1 MENILIESKVM
12 GSLIGPENSCYI
24 NELDPNF
31 NKLCPNHMCFPALG
45 ATSSSYWLLD
55 MITSALIGC
64 QFLNYGLRLQI
75 FAHFCDFVQFITVR
89 VSFPGTGLLG
99 NS

>member
-1 MENILIESKVM
+1 M

-24 NELDPNF
+24 NQLDPNF
-31 NKLCPNHMCFPALG
+31 NKSWPNHMCFPRLEL
-45 ATSSSYWLLD
+45 YWLLD

-75 FAHFCDFVQFITVR
+75 IVHFCDFVQFITVR